1 MAGWLHPVLQR
12 DEISLL
18 PEKGINLY
26 IVEPTKNYEYPVHIL
41 VAFSTFG
48 YFYLDFC
55 LEKEP
60 VLS

>member
-1 MAGWLHPVLQR
+1 MLQR